1 MKLHGYFRSSAA
13 YRVRIALNLKGLG
26 AEHLPHHLRKGEQ
39 CAPSYLAINPQGLVP
54 ALEDDAGA
62 VLTQSVAIIEW
73 LDETHP
79 NPPLLPKDPL
89 KRAKVRAFALAIA
102 CDTHPVQNLK
112 VLARLRELGLAEEKV
127 QEWAAWVNREG
138 LSACETLIRNEPGP
152 FCFGDAPTLADLAWC
167 RSSPMRAVSASMSPP
182 IRACSR
188 RKPPQRR
195 WPPSPTQPRRSSPM
209 PSKPAAA
216 ITIDAVYA
224 APGYLFRRMQQIAV
238 SIFMEECKAFD
249 LTPVQYA
256 ALIAIHTHPGIDAT
270 RLSAVIAFDRSTL
283 GSVIERLQAKN
294 YIERR
299 PAPEDKRIKL
309 LYLTKPGAAV
319 LREII
324 PAVERAQARM
334 LEPLKPTERKAL
346 MGLLVQLVDLNN
358 EASRVPLRTEDA
370 LEHLGKTG

>member
-1 MKLHGYFRSSAA
+1 
-13 YRVRIALNLKGLG
+13 
-26 AEHLPHHLRKGEQ
+26 
-39 CAPSYLAINPQGLVP
+39 
-54 ALEDDAGA
+54 
-62 VLTQSVAIIEW
+62 
-73 LDETHP
+73 
-79 NPPLLPKDPL
+79 
-89 KRAKVRAFALAIA
+89 
-102 CDTHPVQNLK
+102 
-112 VLARLRELGLAEEKV
+112 
-127 QEWAAWVNREG
+127 
-138 LSACETLIRNEPGP
+138 
-152 FCFGDAPTLADLAWC
+152 
-167 RSSPMRAVSASMSPP
+167 
-182 IRACSR
+182 
-188 RKPPQRR
+188 
-195 WPPSPTQPRRSSPM
+195 M
-209 PSKPAAA
+209 PSKPVP
-216 ITIDAVYA
+216 ITMDAVYT

-309 LYLTKPGAAV
+309 LYLTKPGAAI

-334 LEPLKPTERKAL
+334 LEPLKPADRKAL

-358 EASRVPLRTEDA
+358 EASRVPLRAEDA